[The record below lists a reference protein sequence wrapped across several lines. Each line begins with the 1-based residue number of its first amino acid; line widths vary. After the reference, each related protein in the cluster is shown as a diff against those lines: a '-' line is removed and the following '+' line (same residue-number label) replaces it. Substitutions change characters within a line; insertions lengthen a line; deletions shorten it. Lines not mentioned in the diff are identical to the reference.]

1 MIDGFEQ
8 DKKVVVI
15 AATNRKEDLDP
26 ALISRFDTMIAFGL
40 PDHHNRQEIASKYA
54 KHLSKAE
61 LDELATVTEDM
72 AGRDIRDVCLQAERS
87 WASKII
93 RGQVSKDDE
102 QANLPPLQEYI
113 ACATHR
119 REALLSAAANRKLR
133 NSSHRRII
141 SE

>member
-1 MIDGFEQ
+1 
-8 DKKVVVI
+8 
-15 AATNRKEDLDP
+15 
-26 ALISRFDTMIAFGL
+26 
-40 PDHHNRQEIASKYA
+40 
-54 KHLSKAE
+54 
-61 LDELATVTEDM
+61 M

-87 WASKII
+87 WASKVRRRKKQFPVCYSILRYYLNKSIYLFVVGQII

-133 NSSHRRII
+133 NSSSHRRII